1 MFAAAVGAAGVQ
13 PPGAVVRGL
22 LGWLAMAPPTAGP
35 AGHAGRPYKTPRQ
48 WRQAHIASYGV
59 LQRCSQRRQE
69 TMFCPLHARAGMQ
82 RDAEHSMPREQGE
95 RRVGKVSWVVPKD
108 PNVTSRDPSCGRP
121 YWSRSLVPPCP
132 RHLLLGLN
140 YDYTTLL
147 AGVCAVSCLGRLVFL
162 GPLCTCASACVG

>member
-1 MFAAAVGAAGVQ
+1 
-13 PPGAVVRGL
+13 
-22 LGWLAMAPPTAGP
+22 
-35 AGHAGRPYKTPRQ
+35 
-48 WRQAHIASYGV
+48 
-59 LQRCSQRRQE
+59 
-69 TMFCPLHARAGMQ
+69 MQ

-121 YWSRSLVPPCP
+121 YWSRSRVPPCP

-147 AGVCAVSCLGRLVFL
+147 AGVCAVSGLGLPRVSGPAVYVCERVCWIVGVLFPRSWISDKIPADSMGWVVYVLVSWGLRHGL
-162 GPLCTCASACVG
+162 GDIVQVDT